1 MASIQITNTNTNL
14 VITNGAN
21 VRTINKQVIREI
33 SILRGTTIKI
43 DIGGG
48 ALRNIFLPIADIT
61 QPDHTDGPT
70 LLAALNAMLAP
81 LDIQIEAELTTLSE
95 TISVMQSSIENMLPA
110 SMQEPSMIDEARE
123 NVIYTGF
130 ADPGTATSSPRWA
143 IMRSTIQDDV
153 IINDW
158 ANGSQL
164 MNSIWDNRSALPY
177 S

>member
-14 VITNGAN
+14 VITNGTN

-33 SILRGTTIKI
+33 SILRGVTIKI

-70 LLAALNAMLAP
+70 LLTALNAMLEP
-81 LDIQIEAELTTLSE
+81 LDIQIEADLSALSE
-95 TISVMQSSIENMLPA
+95 TINAVQHSIENILPA
-110 SMQEPSMIDEARE
+110 SMQEPSLIDEARE

-130 ADPGTATSSPRWA
+130 ADPGVATSAARWA
-143 IMRSTIQDDV
+143 IMRTTIENDV

-158 ANGSQL
+158 ANGVQT
-164 MNSIWDNRSALPY
+164 MTSIWDNRSALSY

>member
-14 VITNGAN
+14 VITTGAN

-61 QPDHTDGPT
+61 QPDHIDGPT
-70 LLAALNAMLAP
+70 LLAALNAMLEP
-81 LDIQIEAELTTLSE
+81 LDIQIESDLTALSDSIN
-95 TISVMQSSIENMLPA
+95 TMQHSIDNMLPA
-110 SMQEPSMIDEARE
+110 SMQEPSMIDESKE

-130 ADPGTATSSPRWA
+130 ADPGTDTHSPRWA
-143 IMRSTIQDDV
+143 IMRTTIEDDV

-158 ANGSQL
+158 ANGVQT
-164 MNSIWDNRSALPY
+164 MTSIWDNRTALSY